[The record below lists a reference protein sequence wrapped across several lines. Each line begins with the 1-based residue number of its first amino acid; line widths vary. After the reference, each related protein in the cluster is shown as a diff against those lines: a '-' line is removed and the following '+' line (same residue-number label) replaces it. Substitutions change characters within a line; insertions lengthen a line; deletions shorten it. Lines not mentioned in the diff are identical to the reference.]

1 MNDSPSNFENQPD
14 VPLPR
19 LVNLVKQITH
29 DVRNGLNAIEL
40 QSAYIAE
47 LAGNGEVAEE
57 LGKLRRMI
65 AHVTGDMQELSGRL
79 GELRPMLAAYPVQEL
94 VEGLKGTVAEEF
106 ETQAKRIVWEMKLE
120 DEEIETDYTLLS
132 QALLELLRNAIF
144 FREGDQAIHFTA
156 WNEKG
161 SGVFEV
167 RQARSRPAG
176 DPARWG
182 EAPLVS
188 SRRGGYGLGLYY
200 VRRVLE
206 ALGGRL
212 EPGYDSG
219 SGELSVRVTLPL
231 TGAGRRSSKE

>member
-1 MNDSPSNFENQPD
+1 MSDSPPNFENEPA
-14 VPLPR
+14 VPMPR
-19 LVNLVKQITH
+19 LVNFVKQITH

-47 LAGNGEVAEE
+47 LAGEGEVAEE

-65 AHVTGDMQELSGRL
+65 AHITGDMQELSGRL
-79 GELRPMLAAYPVQEL
+79 GELHPMLVTYAVQDIL
-94 VEGLKGTVAEEF
+94 DGLKQSVAEEF

-120 DEEIETDYTLLS
+120 NEEIETDYTLLS
-132 QALLELLRNAIF
+132 HALVELLRNAIF

-156 WNEKG
+156 RNEKG
-161 SGVFEV
+161 NAVFEA

-212 EPGYDSG
+212 EPGYDNG
-219 SGELSVRVTLPL
+219 SGELGVRVTLPL